1 MVTVKIS
8 IKKHLEEYMR
18 GKFNDC
24 REGVITLPDKTDL
37 YHTLFDLTSKRPASC
52 PLEQGTL
59 EIALPARRCGKDPA
73 YYNYLSERSQRIL
86 ERRIELMFWAEL
98 HEWID
103 YNKHMY
109 GIQYIESIFS
119 FMRKFD
125 INGISEDALKK
136 NYYRWR
142 DRTRKQKEKR
152 SYNKS

>member
-1 MVTVKIS
+1 
-8 IKKHLEEYMR
+8 
-18 GKFNDC
+18 
-24 REGVITLPDKTDL
+24 
-37 YHTLFDLTSKRPASC
+37 
-52 PLEQGTL
+52 
-59 EIALPARRCGKDPA
+59 
-73 YYNYLSERSQRIL
+73 
-86 ERRIELMFWAEL
+86 MFWAEL

>member
-59 EIALPARRCGKDPA
+59 EIALPDRRCGKDRLTTTILA
-73 YYNYLSERSQRIL
+73 NARSESLS
-86 ERRIELMFWAEL
+86 
-98 HEWID
+98 D
-103 YNKHMY
+103 
-109 GIQYIESIFS
+109 G
-119 FMRKFD
+119 
-125 INGISEDALKK
+125 
-136 NYYRWR
+136 
-142 DRTRKQKEKR
+142 
-152 SYNKS
+152 

>member
-59 EIALPARRCGKDPA
+59 EIALPD
-73 YYNYLSERSQRIL
+73 
-86 ERRIELMFWAEL
+86 
-98 HEWID
+98 
-103 YNKHMY
+103 
-109 GIQYIESIFS
+109 
-119 FMRKFD
+119 
-125 INGISEDALKK
+125 
-136 NYYRWR
+136 
-142 DRTRKQKEKR
+142 
-152 SYNKS
+152 

>member
-24 REGVITLPDKTDL
+24 REGVITLP
-37 YHTLFDLTSKRPASC
+37 ASC

-59 EIALPARRCGKDPA
+59 EIALPDRRCGKDPA

>member
-59 EIALPARRCGKDPA
+59 EIALPDRRCGKDPA

-109 GIQYIESIFS
+109 GIQYIESIFPLCANS
-119 FMRKFD
+119 
-125 INGISEDALKK
+125 ISTGSARML
-136 NYYRWR
+136 
-142 DRTRKQKEKR
+142 
-152 SYNKS
+152 